1 MPSNVETV
9 QMPLIGDLERLF
21 AALYP
26 NRLLIGAAAA
36 LLFVALAA
44 IGYRRGWHRTAR
56 RHSRATA
63 AVIAVTLAVGLP
75 AAWVLGSPL
84 FIRTELVEPAP
95 IAVAADST
103 APTASASPASAPSVT
118 AAPPA
123 SASPA
128 TLTPRPP
135 LALRGQFKGADE
147 FHTGSGTARVVETAP
162 GKYVLRLEDFAVRN
176 GPDLYVYI
184 SPEARGYVEG
194 SLELGRLKATDGS
207 FNYAIPAGADPTRF
221 RSVVIWCKA
230 FSVQFAHATLAAA

>member
-1 MPSNVETV
+1 MPF
-9 QMPLIGDLERLF
+9 LGDLERLF

-36 LLFVALAA
+36 LLLVALAA
-44 IGYRRGWHRTAR
+44 IGHRRGWHRTAR
-56 RHSRATA
+56 RYPRATA

-95 IAVAADST
+95 VAVAADPT

-118 AAPPA
+118 AAPA
-123 SASPA
+123 SAPPA
-128 TLTPRPP
+128 TLTPRSP

-162 GKYVLRLEDFAVRN
+162 GEYVLRLEDFSVRN
-176 GPDLYVYI
+176 GPDLFVYL
-184 SPEARGYVEG
+184 SPEARGYVKG
-194 SLELGRLKATDGS
+194 SLELGRLKASDGS
-207 FNYAIPAGADPTRF
+207 FNYAIPAGADPARF

-230 FSVQFAHATLAAA
+230 FSVQFASATLAAA